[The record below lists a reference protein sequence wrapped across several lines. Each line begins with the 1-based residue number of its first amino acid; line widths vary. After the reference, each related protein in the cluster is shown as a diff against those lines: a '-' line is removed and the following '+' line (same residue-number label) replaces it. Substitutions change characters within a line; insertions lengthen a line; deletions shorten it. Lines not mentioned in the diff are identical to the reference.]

1 MSSIYRKSLL
11 AGAIAA
17 LVAVPMGAAADTTY
31 QEGQTKHQLKSQMH
45 GTGQVQSMTPS
56 QLRGTEV
63 IGVNGEQ
70 IGSVKT
76 VVRSR
81 QDKNIHAVISA
92 GGFLGVG
99 DKEITVPLDR
109 MRYEDGKLRLS
120 ATEDELKA
128 RPTYRPE
135 QYVELQPRDQPISE
149 FSAFET
155 VPDRSTPYR
164 GKGPMWDGG
173 TRGGAYDA
181 YPEAP
186 KVAP

>member
-1 MSSIYRKSLL
+1 MSTIYRKALL

-17 LVAVPMGAAADTTY
+17 LVAAPMGAAADSTY
-31 QEGQTKHQLKSQMH
+31 GEAQTKHQLKSQMS
-45 GTGQVQSMTPS
+45 TGSAQVQSMTPS

-63 IGVNGEQ
+63 IGTNGEQ
-70 IGSVKT
+70 IGKVKN

-81 QDKNIHAVISA
+81 DDRNIHAVIAA

-109 MRYEDGKLRLS
+109 MRYDDGKLRLS

-128 RPTYRPE
+128 RPAYRAE
-135 QYVELQPRDQPISE
+135 QYVELTPRDQPISE

-155 VPDRSTPYR
+155 LPEGRSMPQRGAPWDAESGGPYE
-164 GKGPMWDGG
+164 
-173 TRGGAYDA
+173 A
-181 YPEAP
+181 YPDAP
-186 KVAP
+186 TVSP

>member
-17 LVAVPMGAAADTTY
+17 LVAVPMGAAADSYT
-31 QEGQTKHQLKSQMH
+31 EGQTKQPMRSQM
-45 GTGQVQSMTPS
+45 GASGQVQTMTPS

-63 IGVNGEQ
+63 VGVNGEQ

-76 VVRSR
+76 VVQSR

-92 GGFLGVG
+92 GGFLGFG

-120 ATEDELKA
+120 ATEAELKA
-128 RPTYRPE
+128 RPAYRAE
-135 QYVELQPRDQPISE
+135 QYVELQPKDQPISE
-149 FSAFET
+149 FSAFEM
-155 VPDRSTPYR
+155 VPDKSAPARGTGPRWDSGRSADPQGLYPDGSRITP
-164 GKGPMWDGG
+164 
-173 TRGGAYDA
+173 
-181 YPEAP
+181 
-186 KVAP
+186 

>member
-17 LVAVPMGAAADTTY
+17 LVAVPMGAAADSY
-31 QEGQTKHQLKSQMH
+31 SEGQTKPQMRSRM
-45 GTGQVQSMTPS
+45 GTSGPVQTMTPS

-63 IGVNGEQ
+63 VGLNGEQ

-81 QDKNIHAVISA
+81 EDKNIHAVISA

-128 RPTYRPE
+128 RPAYRSE

-155 VPDRSTPYR
+155 VPEKSMPSR
-164 GKGPMWDGG
+164 GKGSMWDSGRSAG
-173 TRGGAYDA
+173 PNEI
-181 YPEAP
+181 YPDGP
-186 KVAP
+186 RVTP